1 MATFGTPNEGLSY
14 IAGKVDITGVLSLIV
29 YTNTA
34 DSLTSSS
41 VYADL
46 TQPTSTG
53 GYAPILLD
61 GTWSISNGIATY
73 VHSTP
78 THPTWTATGVWS
90 ATGRGV
96 AMVNVSATK
105 ILHFKDLTNPFV
117 AALGK
122 KLEVD
127 LSTVVG

>member
-1 MATFGTPNEGLSY
+1 VATQGSPNEGLSY
-14 IAGKVDITGVLSLIV
+14 IAGKVDISGVLTFIL
-29 YTNTA
+29 YTNA
-34 DSLTSSS
+34 ANSLTSST

-46 TQPTSTG
+46 TQPTAAN

-61 GTWSISNGIATY
+61 GTWTISNGISTY

-78 THPTWTATGVWS
+78 THPTWTATGAWS
-90 ATGRGV
+90 ATVNGV

-105 ILHFKDLTNPFV
+105 ILHYKDLTSPFV

-122 KLEVD
+122 KLEID